1 MKNFNYILTAIVIV
15 SACGGGVEDKQTQFY
30 KKEQTTPQK
39 LEVFI
44 DASGVIEAISSVEIK
59 SKASGEVL
67 FLGAEVGDFIDKGFM
82 LAQIDQRTANNIVDQ
97 TESDLEAAKV
107 RLLNA
112 ESQYERGIELHRNSS
127 ISDKDFEDIKE
138 NFAQAKSTLVRN
150 EVSYENAK
158 IALDDTVVKSP
169 IDGTVISRPVEVGQV
184 ISSPTSAFGEGSI
197 IMTMADLS
205 KVRVRALVD
214 EIDVGKVEIGQE
226 VSIKV
231 AAYRD
236 KEFIGTVS
244 KIEPKAYVQQNVTT
258 FPVLI
263 DIDNKENLL
272 LIGMNTDVVI
282 QILKKD
288 QNFIMYKK
296 DKWLRSKDIF
306 PIQKKNTDFVKI
318 FKSFLNCKYKWGGK
332 TFKGID
338 CSALLQIFYKFNNNF
353 FPRDTIDQVKLKK
366 GAGYKKK
373 FKKGDIIFW
382 KGHVAICINT
392 NDLIHAYGPKKRVI
406 IMPIKKT
413 IKLIKETAKLD
424 VKKVTRI

>member
-1 MKNFNYILTAIVIV
+1 MKNKIYIFSVLLVL
-15 SACGGGVEDKQTQFY
+15 SSCGGGSDSKDTQFY
-30 KKEQTTPQK
+30 KKQESVPEK
-39 LEVFI
+39 LEVSI
-44 DASGVIEAISSVEIK
+44 EASGVIEAISSVEIK

-67 FLGAEVGDFIDKGFM
+67 FLGAEVGDFVDKGFM

-97 TESDLEAAKV
+97 TKSDLEAANV

-112 ESQYERGIELHRNSS
+112 ESQYERGIELHTQSS

-138 NFAQAKSTLVRN
+138 NYAQAKSTLVRN

-158 IALDDTVVKSP
+158 ISLDDTEVKSP

-197 IMTMADLS
+197 LMTMADLS

-214 EIDVGKVEIGQE
+214 EIDVGKVQIGQS

-244 KIEPKAYVQQNVTT
+244 KIEPKAYIQQNVTT

-263 DIDNKENLL
+263 DINNEDNLL

-282 QILKKD
+282 QILNK
-288 QNFIMYKK
+288 NVSLSVPTMS
-296 DKWLRSKDIF
+296 LRTRKDIYTAAAVLD
-306 PIQKKNTDFVKI
+306 IKKE
-318 FKSFLNCKYKWGGK
+318 
-332 TFKGID
+332 
-338 CSALLQIFYKFNNNF
+338 
-353 FPRDTIDQVKLKK
+353 TIDDFLEDYVDGENFNRFIIIKDSKK
-366 GAGYKKK
+366 GPNLSWVKVGISDLYNVEIVEGLNEGDVVYILPSKSLFDYQER
-373 FKKGDIIFW
+373 FKE
-382 KGHVAICINT
+382 
-392 NDLIHAYGPKKRVI
+392 RVSG
-406 IMPIKKT
+406 T
-413 IKLIKETAKLD
+413 FSFG
-424 VKKVTRI
+424 

>member
-1 MKNFNYILTAIVIV
+1 MNRLILSFFTLIIL
-15 SACGGGVEDKQTQFY
+15 SGCSGSENNKETQFY
-30 KKEQTTPQK
+30 KKQQTVPQT
-39 LEVFI
+39 LEVSI
-44 DASGVIEAISSVEIK
+44 EASGVIEAISAVEIK

-67 FLGAEVGDFIDKGFM
+67 FLGAEVGDFVTKGFM

-97 TESDLEAAKV
+97 TKSDLEASKV
-107 RLLNA
+107 RLSNA
-112 ESQYERGIELHRNSS
+112 ESQFNRGKELHMNAS

-138 NFAQAKSTLVRN
+138 NYAQAKSTLVRN

-197 IMTMADLS
+197 LMTMADLS

-214 EIDVGKVEIGQE
+214 GIDVGKVSIGQS

-244 KIEPKAYVQQNVTT
+244 KIEPRAYVQQNVTT

-263 DIDNKENLL
+263 DIENDENLL

-282 QILKKD
+282 EVLNKD
-288 QNFIMYKK
+288 VAMSIPTMS
-296 DKWLRSKDIF
+296 LRTRKDIYTATS
-306 PIQKKNTDFVKI
+306 IIDIKKEDIDK
-318 FKSFLNCKYKWGGK
+318 FLIEKVQGEN
-332 TFKGID
+332 FN
-338 CSALLQIFYKFNNNF
+338 KFIVIK
-353 FPRDTIDQVKLKK
+353 DTKK
-366 GAGYKKK
+366 GPYLSWVKVGVSDLANVEIIEGLSQD
-373 FKKGDIIFW
+373 DIVYILPSKSLF
-382 KGHVAICINT
+382 
-392 NDLIHAYGPKKRVI
+392 DYQERFKKRVNA
-406 IMPIKKT
+406 T
-413 IKLIKETAKLD
+413 FSFG
-424 VKKVTRI
+424 